1 MLLCGGT
8 GTGCY
13 AAMGR
18 QAMYVLTNCGCVWWL
33 VVFIYCCCLV
43 QRCIHLVLHRSCAP
57 SMLAYAVHV
66 PSTESN
72 ANVRATVGSGCM
84 RCRLEG
90 RAGQCLA
97 RCTRAGCF
105 VACCGPLLA
114 VTAWSAHWLW
124 CVLNLLLQIWSIVPL
139 SYSCTA
145 AQQGLSHVR
154 LVAAGWL
161 GHFGCLHGSCVMA
174 DTNHVS
180 VNQTLFE
187 LLAMHCFFCLDS
199 YCRAS
204 HGHSTHVSGMWCSG
218 CVIELGDCTL
228 P

>member
-1 MLLCGGT
+1 MLCSYGPPGHVCADEL
-8 GTGCY
+8 
-13 AAMGR
+13 R
-18 QAMYVLTNCGCVWWL
+18 L
-33 VVFIYCCCLV
+33 CLV
-43 QRCIHLVLHRSCAP
+43 ACGIHLLLLLGAALHSLSAAPVLCSEYASICCAC
-57 SMLAYAVHV
+57 A
-66 PSTESN
+66 STESN